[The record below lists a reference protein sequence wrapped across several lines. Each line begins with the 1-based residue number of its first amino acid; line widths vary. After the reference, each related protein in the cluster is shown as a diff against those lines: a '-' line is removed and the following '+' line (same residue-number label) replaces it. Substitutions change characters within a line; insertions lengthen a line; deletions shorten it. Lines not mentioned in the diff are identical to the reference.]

1 MNLRTLSSV
10 RSGLLA
16 MLLVTGTTQAA
27 TQPQAIP
34 TADPAP
40 QLDQNLQ
47 ALKEEAINIRAELQS
62 TEQTLLYPDATRV
75 VIYFSVPVSGLLV
88 QSITVS
94 VDDGKPFQY
103 KYINA
108 EAIALQRR
116 GIQPLVKLNAGAGT
130 HRIRAD
136 VVAQFADAQAST
148 PPLTDHLEAT
158 FTKARAAANV
168 ELSLTRRSVVSRPA
182 LEVYEWVAD
191 K

>member
-1 MNLRTLSSV
+1 MNLRNLFSV
-10 RSGLLA
+10 RGKLLV
-16 MLLVTGTTQAA
+16 MLLVTGAAQAA
-27 TQPQAIP
+27 PQAIP
-34 TADPAP
+34 TADSAP

-47 ALKEEAINIRAELQS
+47 VLKEEAVNIKAELQS

-75 VIYFSVPVSGLLV
+75 IIYFSVPVSGLLV

-94 VDDGKPFQY
+94 VDDGRPFQY

-136 VVAQFADAQAST
+136 IVAQFADAQAST
-148 PPLTDHLEAT
+148 PPLADHLEAT
-158 FTKARAAANV
+158 FTKARAAANI
-168 ELSLTRRSVVSRPA
+168 ELSLARRSVVSRPE
-182 LEVYEWVAD
+182 LELHEWVAD